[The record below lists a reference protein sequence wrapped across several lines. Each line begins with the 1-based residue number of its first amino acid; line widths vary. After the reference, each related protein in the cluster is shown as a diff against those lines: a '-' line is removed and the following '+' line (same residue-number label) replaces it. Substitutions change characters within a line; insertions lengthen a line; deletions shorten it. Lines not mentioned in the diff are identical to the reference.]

1 MHKVVFNVI
10 SNNTYLSSLKELR
23 KAGFIPIYFRRDN
36 GKEQY
41 IALYNSN
48 DINEVKEAIYDFAYL
63 ISKQGKYG
71 SYDFAKIY
79 KIDDKYFGKVAGSGL
94 GALLGYQ
101 FGGIPGLLLG
111 VIGGMLLGELID
123 IQLGETIVGVMGW
136 PIQLAS

>member
-10 SNNTYLSSLKELR
+10 GNNTYLSSLKELKR
-23 KAGFIPIYFRRDN
+23 AGFVPIYFKRDN

-41 IALYNSN
+41 TALYNSN
-48 DINEVKEAIYDFAYL
+48 DINEVKEAITDFAYL

-79 KIDDKYFGKVAGSGL
+79 RIDDKYLGKAAGSGL

-111 VIGGMLLGELID
+111 VIGGILLGELVD
-123 IQLGETIVGVMGW
+123 IQLGETLVGVMNW
-136 PIQLAS
+136 PIQLVS